1 MAYSDV
7 PPNTG
12 ASYSTQS
19 PDSVRILW
27 QKKVDYFAQS
37 ENFFKQFE
45 GTSSESCILT
55 TQDTSKG
62 NGQKLRITTGEGFY
76 GEGKSGDSQFE
87 TTADFETQQIG
98 DYELQ
103 IDVLRNAV
111 SINKRAEEYMGM
123 RGELTGGFAQNLGSW
138 MGREMTYRMM
148 MLFRE
153 RGGSGNLMYSGSG
166 ASDQNSL
173 TSANLLTWSD
183 IVTAKAQ
190 LMPMGG
196 RPAFLKYDGNKNPVN
211 RYIVVGTEKAIT
223 GGLKLDSEYREIVRT
238 ANDRSGNNPLF
249 TGNIVDVDGNIIKEM
264 NVVDHAGNGAIGSPF
279 APRAFLGV
287 AVTAGTTAIDIKGG
301 GNATFAADTSKLF
314 FKFFDNFAY
323 EFIPADIITP
333 GTDTRYFL
341 IVNPKG
347 SGAGQDGKV
356 GMYSYT
362 TGNNGNKIT
371 IVGRLGSAA
380 SGARVTTLG
389 DVTWNTGVWA
399 AGALGFAGHTDAHPV
414 GSWIIQCNSKGQAY
428 GDTIVMGAQAALRG
442 YGMYNNKRETE
453 MRDVNFVT
461 RVAIA
466 TDFGQTLRKDRSGRA
481 PGYIRIRHSINYP
494 GLGLPTVT

>member
-1 MAYSDV
+1 MAYTDV

-12 ASYSTQS
+12 ASYSAQS
-19 PDSVRILW
+19 ADSVRILW

-45 GTSSESCILT
+45 GTSADSSIIT

-62 NGQKLRITTGEGFY
+62 NGQKLRITTSEGFY
-76 GEGKSGDSQFE
+76 GEGKSGDAQFE
-87 TTADFETQQIG
+87 LTADFETQQIG
-98 DYELQ
+98 GYELQ

-153 RGGSGNLMYSGSG
+153 RGGSANLMYSGG
-166 ASDQNSL
+166 LGVVDQNSL
-173 TSANLLTWSD
+173 TSAHTLTMSD
-183 IVTAKAQ
+183 ITAAKAQ

-196 RPAFLKYDGNKNPVN
+196 RPAFLKFDASKNPVN

-223 GGLKLDSEYREIVRT
+223 AGLRTDSDYKQMLREAGERG
-238 ANDRSGNNPLF
+238 GNNPLF
-249 TGNIVDVDGNIIKEM
+249 TGNITDIDGNIIKEM
-264 NVVDHAGNGAIGSPF
+264 TVVDHAGNGAIGSPF
-279 APRAFLGV
+279 APRALLGV
-287 AVTAGTTAIDIKGG
+287 AVIAGTTAIDIKGG
-301 GNATFAADTSKLF
+301 GNATFAADTTKNF

-333 GTDTRYFL
+333 GTSARYFL

-347 SGAGQDGKV
+347 SGVGQDGKI

-371 IVGRLGSAA
+371 IVERLGSAA
-380 SGARVTTLG
+380 SSARVTTLG
-389 DVTWNTGVWA
+389 DVVWNTGVWV
-399 AGALGFAGHTDAHPV
+399 GIHTDAHPV
-414 GSWIIQCNSKGQAY
+414 GATIIQCNAKGQPY
-428 GDTIVMGAQAALRG
+428 GDTIVMGAAAALRG

-453 MRDVNFVT
+453 MRDLNFVT
-461 RVAIA
+461 RVGIA
-466 TDFGQTLRKDRSGRA
+466 TDFGQVLRKDRSDRA
-481 PGYIRIRHSINYP
+481 PGYIRIRHAIRYP
-494 GLGLPTVT
+494 GLTIPEVV